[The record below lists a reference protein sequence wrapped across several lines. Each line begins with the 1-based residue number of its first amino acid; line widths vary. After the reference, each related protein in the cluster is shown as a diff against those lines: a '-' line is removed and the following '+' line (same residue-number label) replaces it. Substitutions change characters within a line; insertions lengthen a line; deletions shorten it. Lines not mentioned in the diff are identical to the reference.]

1 MNLPVDLEAKDKSR
15 QIKKTCGLGVPL
27 ESPVEFVPASL
38 HKFCLLTE
46 NVLMTKTLLVGMNV
60 TIMTTAARI
69 MMTIATLRNLT
80 PLATQLNT
88 MRQTFSFYLNEILK
102 QQL

>member
-1 MNLPVDLEAKDKSR
+1 MNLEAKKSR

-38 HKFCLLTE
+38 HKFCLLSE
-46 NVLMTKTLLVGMNV
+46 NVLMTTTMLMVMNL
-60 TIMTTAARI
+60 TTMTTAARM
-69 MMTIATLRNLT
+69 MMTIATLGILT
-80 PLATQLNT
+80 PIATQLNS

-102 QQL
+102 QQR

>member
-1 MNLPVDLEAKDKSR
+1 MNRLGGKKNKSR

-38 HKFCLLTE
+38 HKFCLSTE
-46 NVLMTKTLLVGMNV
+46 NVLMTTTMLMVMNL
-60 TIMTTAARI
+60 TTMTTAARI
-69 MMTIATLRNLT
+69 MMTIATLRILT

>member
-1 MNLPVDLEAKDKSR
+1 MNLPVDLEAKNKSR

-38 HKFCLLTE
+38 HKFCLSRE
-46 NVLMTKTLLVGMNV
+46 NVLMTKTLVVGRNL

-69 MMTIATLRNLT
+69 MMTIATLRILT
-80 PLATQLNT
+80 PLAPQLNT
-88 MRQTFSFYLNEILK
+88 MRQTFSF
-102 QQL
+102 Q